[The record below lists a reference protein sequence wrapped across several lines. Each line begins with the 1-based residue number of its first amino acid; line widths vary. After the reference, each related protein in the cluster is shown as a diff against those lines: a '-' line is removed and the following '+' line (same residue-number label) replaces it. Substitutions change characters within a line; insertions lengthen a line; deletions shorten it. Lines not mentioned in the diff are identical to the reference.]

1 MKLTFSISVE
11 QFDKDKYMK
20 AVTDELRQVFIR
32 AGQKFLL
39 AAIPRIP
46 VWTGFARGA
55 FRNAEDLFGKVS
67 ADKTS
72 GFRIRSSRGGGNKN
86 TTFRRGYYY
95 YPPSGG
101 KILRTPQAGR
111 QFATQTQDI
120 LDIEGAT
127 LAKGRTAFYF
137 RFAVNIK
144 YVDILDPIKWGAFKA
159 GSEAL
164 KNYINNNI
172 NLPSPL
178 NFTTRKTVTAG

>member
-20 AVTDELRQVFIR
+20 AVTDELRQVFIK

-86 TTFRRGYYY
+86 TFMVENPVLGICPR
-95 YPPSGG
+95 
-101 KILRTPQAGR
+101 
-111 QFATQTQDI
+111 
-120 LDIEGAT
+120 
-127 LAKGRTAFYF
+127 
-137 RFAVNIK
+137 
-144 YVDILDPIKWGAFKA
+144 
-159 GSEAL
+159 
-164 KNYINNNI
+164 
-172 NLPSPL
+172 
-178 NFTTRKTVTAG
+178 